1 MVWHAAVRHPA
12 KLTTRSGA
20 FKYVFNSGNDLTP
33 YAVAAALVPKS
44 AHRRWLWG
52 RPKINQIPEPV
63 KLHEEMPT
71 VDELEKEVTPAPC
84 LRPAPRRAR
93 RRPNARTPSRPHPLL
108 VRAASRS
115 TRSATSRSTRGATR

>member
-33 YAVAAALVPKS
+33 YAVAAALLPKS

-71 VDELEKEVTPAPC
+71 VDELEKAIDAEQARC
-84 LRPAPRRAR
+84 KAANKWDMRPLVEPWVK
-93 RRPNARTPSRPHPLL
+93 RPM
-108 VRAASRS
+108 
-115 TRSATSRSTRGATR
+115 ATRLT